1 MPHLLN
7 ATSTHIGSHMQNIKQ
22 GSNRMTEGS
31 QDIEGRIVNDVW
43 SFILIKIR
51 GNIYA
56 SSPWWV
62 RPIAAH
68 QRVPGLILSP

>member
-7 ATSTHIGSHMQNIKQ
+7 ATSAHIGSHMQNIKQ

-43 SFILIKIR
+43 SFILIKI
-51 GNIYA
+51 
-56 SSPWWV
+56 
-62 RPIAAH
+62 
-68 QRVPGLILSP
+68 